1 MNYGSMCK
9 KISGYDI
16 DFMYQDP
23 PKEYHAG
30 WFIKEIL
37 SRIINPNP
45 KKEYHV
51 GLCPVCGNTLEQIP
65 DPLYQLPKKRR
76 GDIYFTYDGFCVV
89 SEKFKQFCDMKEY
102 PNLTFVKLVNT
113 YGYYY
118 FMPNDIFE
126 IDYIRSKTRFSNKR
140 TCCGSWDG
148 IWGLAK
154 YKDANYVLTTNDFIR
169 RGQLLR
175 GSQGRK
181 SPDIIVGL
189 KTYEDMMNYGLMGIC
204 TFDIFE

>member
-65 DPLYQLPKKRR
+65 DPLYQLSKKRS
-76 GDIYFTYDGFCVV
+76 GDLYYTYDGFCVV

-113 YGYYY
+113 HGYYY

-204 TFDIFE
+204 TFDVFE